1 MTDDPSVQFK
11 GDPFFELGSN
21 KEWNALIGNQGNEE
35 NYIDGYIEAA
45 TELVTAIINNK
56 ILSSRDTLVLPILY
70 TGRHAL
76 ELTLK
81 FSITKLHQMG
91 KLKDGP
97 KLDHD
102 IKSHWN
108 CLHSSTIGDQT
119 IQHLVAELEPFITS
133 LDMIDKDGQEL
144 RYPENRSKQKSLAE
158 YSLVNILQVRTGLD
172 SMAEVLTKLRCR
184 ILAFRDELQT
194 GSYTVNCSRN
204 DLKNIASMLGN
215 RNSWREDGF
224 EQAKQTVMERY
235 NLSGKKFSD
244 AVTKI
249 LGSRGLSTI
258 VGHETGLTY
267 LSDENVILVMDEWN
281 KLHPANRPQEGN
293 LDTENSNHIQPMSNL
308 IEAAMKPDLVELEVI
323 KNVLGMLSLE
333 EIADLEALFDVGRG
347 KLFGELYDD
356 LLEKRVQS
364 FQNEASLENAVSHLM
379 SKTNLFECVTY
390 GCKIVGRPS
399 LSEKL
404 MKLRSTCQQHGTVYQ
419 AKSDA
424 SKQ

>member
-1 MTDDPSVQFK
+1 MTDEPSVQFK

-21 KEWNALIGNQGNEE
+21 KKWNAIIGKQGNEE

-81 FSITKLHQMG
+81 FSIDKLHQMG

-97 KLDHD
+97 KLDHN

-108 CLHSSTIGDQT
+108 CLHSNTIGDQT

-133 LDMIDKDGQEL
+133 LDRIDKDGQEL
-144 RYPENRSKQKSLAE
+144 RYPENRSAQKSLKE
-158 YSLVNILQVRTGLD
+158 FSLVNILQVRAGLD
-172 SMAEVLTKLRCR
+172 AMTKILTKLRCR
-184 ILAFRDELQT
+184 ILVFSDELQT

-215 RNSWREDGF
+215 RNFWKKDSF
-224 EQAKQTVMERY
+224 EQVRQAVMEHY

-249 LGSRGLSTI
+249 LDSRDLSTL
-258 VGHETGLTY
+258 VGQETSLTH

-281 KLHPANRPQEGN
+281 KLHQASKFQEENPG
-293 LDTENSNHIQPMSNL
+293 TENSCRIQSMSNL
-308 IEAAMKPDLVELEVI
+308 IEAALNPDLVELEVV

-333 EIADLEALFDVGRG
+333 EIVDLEVLFDIGRG
-347 KLFGELYDD
+347 NLFGELYDD

-364 FQNEASLENAVSHLM
+364 FQKEASLENIVSHLM
-379 SKTNLFECVTY
+379 SKTNLFECITH

-404 MKLRSTCQQHGTVYQ
+404 MKSRIRTPAIRNRLLGNE
-419 AKSDA
+419 
-424 SKQ
+424 

>member
-1 MTDDPSVQFK
+1 MIDEPSVQFK

-21 KEWNALIGNQGNEE
+21 REWNAMVGRQGNEE

-45 TELVTAIINNK
+45 TELVSAVINK
-56 ILSSRDTLVLPILY
+56 KMLLSRDTLALPILY

-81 FSITKLHQMG
+81 FSINKLHQMG

-144 RYPENRSKQKSLAE
+144 RYPENRSKQESLE
-158 YSLVNILQVRTGLD
+158 NFYLVNILQVRAGLD
-172 SMAEVLTKLRCR
+172 AMAKILTKLRSR
-184 ILAFRDELQT
+184 VLDFEDELQT
-194 GSYTVNCSRN
+194 DSHTSNCSRN
-204 DLKNIASMLGN
+204 DLKNIASVLGD
-215 RNSWREDGF
+215 RNSWREYRF
-224 EQAKQTVMERY
+224 KQAKRAVMQRY
-235 NLSGKKFSD
+235 SLSSNKFSD

-249 LGSRGLSTI
+249 LGSRELSTL
-258 VGHETGLTY
+258 VGQEHDLTY
-267 LSDENVILVMDEWN
+267 LSDESVIFVMGEWN
-281 KLHPANRPQEGN
+281 KLHQADKSQEEELGT
-293 LDTENSNHIQPMSNL
+293 DSSDRIKS
-308 IEAAMKPDLVELEVI
+308 ISSYFEAALNPDLAKREREVI
-323 KNVLGMLSLE
+323 KNALNILSLE
-333 EIADLEALFDVGRG
+333 EIADLEVLFNIGRER
-347 KLFGELYDD
+347 LFGEHYDG
-356 LLEKRVQS
+356 LLKAKVQS
-364 FQNEASLENAVSHLM
+364 FQKEASLEDTVRDLIL
-379 SKTNLFECVTY
+379 KTNFFECVTH

-404 MKLRSTCQQHGTVYQ
+404 MKSRACAPTT
-419 AKSDA
+419 
-424 SKQ
+424 